1 MRFNMSLSIFGMM
14 VIALVPAQPAMA
26 EIQGLSGGSVTLNFR
41 SDLAQTFGGFGSSVT
56 SLPRNTTLPPLTS
69 NLAVKIPVRS
79 GARDTTKKI
88 FQLNLSSTVRLALGK
103 YAVTFDSCRIESST
117 SDDAFP
123 TGTNTS
129 DLSKANPYIAVL
141 ICTSPG
147 PNGEFS
153 KLAAPVIRFVGDPYG
168 GLTTGNYPVSMV
180 LTKATANAVNKLAG
194 KTIVTEGYFLGT
206 AIGQGII
213 KTSF

>member
-1 MRFNMSLSIFGMM
+1 MRFNIGLSIFGMM
-14 VIALVPAQPAMA
+14 AIATQPAMA

-41 SDLAQTFGGFGSSVT
+41 SDIAQPFGGFGSSVT
-56 SLPRNTTLPPLTS
+56 NLPRNATLPPLTS

-129 DLSKANPYIAVL
+129 DFSKANPYIAVL
-141 ICTSPG
+141 VCTSPG

-153 KLAAPVIRFVGDPYG
+153 KIAAPVIRFVGDPYG

-180 LTKATANAVNKLAG
+180 VTKATANAVNKLAG

-206 AIGQGII
+206 AIGQGIT